1 MILLTDVA
9 TKLEELLN
17 SYAPSDFSFIVKSAG
32 YHLDSVSN
40 KQKSRN
46 QIPVF
51 ISMVG
56 GEYNPVP
63 NLHQI
68 NTTYEIN
75 IYYPVRFKEA
85 FYNLN
90 SYLESLFVGKKIT
103 FDEETA
109 LCNISVAEYGE
120 IIQVEAIRQFENWIE
135 EEFEGSG
142 YLFKKDE
149 QINEFYMSMRFRLFA
164 TTLGDGFLFGN
175 DVKTNLSMVL
185 PENIEVVNKINIK
198 LSLGTDTTVVYTRDL
213 VDDIGGKYAW
223 KNFGGGIE
231 VVLYTDSYLPE
242 EMQNNVKVYFYFN
255 QEFVETTTT
264 FIFDSIN
271 EIVTSTVEETYLL
284 DNPTYDN
291 VTIQSNSDEDGE
303 QILNAT
309 HKEIS
314 GAPQIT
320 SYNSGLLLYY
330 DSSSFCQKLLEKWCD
345 GNSQELAITVKYTF
359 REAATNVSEIS
370 FTRICYLKSVN
381 ITINKGE
388 PVVFTLSFA
397 KRV

>member
-32 YHLDSVSN
+32 YHLDSISN

-90 SYLESLFVGKKIT
+90 PYLESLFVGKKIT
-103 FDEETA
+103 FDTETA

-135 EEFEGSG
+135 EEFEGSV
-142 YLFKKDE
+142 YSFKKEE

-175 DVKTNLSMVL
+175 DVKYELTATFPSYQIEKLKLYNKTTHSWYIYQRYSTFDEPTAQKWCFAYISEQIVIKYVFVDIEPSVYNFMSFIKRQFKIYEDVVEGYVDVTDNYTVMDLIYSVVAHIPLTITTSIIFANSGTGASVNPVAQQLIGETFAKNISNIVNFNKSALIYPQNNDFWDNFLFAYNTQNMQSITNMKLVKNYANGMQYEFSQIVLSVN
-185 PENIEVVNKINIK
+185 ENIQ
-198 LSLGTDTTVVYTRDL
+198 LGEPL
-213 VDDIGGKYAW
+213 
-223 KNFGGGIE
+223 
-231 VVLYTDSYLPE
+231 
-242 EMQNNVKVYFYFN
+242 
-255 QEFVETTTT
+255 
-264 FIFDSIN
+264 
-271 EIVTSTVEETYLL
+271 
-284 DNPTYDN
+284 
-291 VTIQSNSDEDGE
+291 
-303 QILNAT
+303 
-309 HKEIS
+309 
-314 GAPQIT
+314 
-320 SYNSGLLLYY
+320 
-330 DSSSFCQKLLEKWCD
+330 
-345 GNSQELAITVKYTF
+345 
-359 REAATNVSEIS
+359 S
-370 FTRICYLKSVN
+370 FTLTYGDK
-381 ITINKGE
+381 K
-388 PVVFTLSFA
+388 
-397 KRV
+397 